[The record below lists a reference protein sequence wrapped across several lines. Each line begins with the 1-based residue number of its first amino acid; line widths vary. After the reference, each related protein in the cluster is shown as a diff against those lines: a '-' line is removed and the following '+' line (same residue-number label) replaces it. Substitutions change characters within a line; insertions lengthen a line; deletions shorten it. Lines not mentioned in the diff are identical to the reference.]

1 MNKLDKYILKEHLTP
16 FFGALGVLLFILLA
30 NFVIKSIDK
39 FLGKGLGIGILL
51 EYLFLN
57 LAWILA
63 LAVPMAVLVATLMAF
78 GRLAS
83 DNEIVA
89 LRSAGVNTWRLMRPA
104 LGFSIVIA
112 LIMIYFNNE
121 ILPHMNHKARS
132 LSADISRKRPDLD
145 FDAGY
150 FIESIPNYTIFIN
163 ERKGDDFY
171 GVEIFNDI
179 DNNIQRTILAN
190 HGTVES
196 IDDGIIMHLDNGEI
210 HENMEK
216 NNEYT
221 KIDFVK
227 YDVVVPIDN
236 LILNRKNLRTRGDRE
251 MTYKM
256 ISEKVSSLKEKLQ
269 KTKNKM
275 DKRLNSEG
283 NLNILKIHSKN
294 LIELQLKNYYNEVT
308 DSLKKFNNKTLL
320 KSFDRKFKNLSRG
333 VANDLRLITSYEN
346 SINRYMVELHKKF
359 SIPFACIIFVLVG
372 APLGIMTRKGNFAIS
387 ASISLAFFIIYW
399 TFLISGEELADRGII
414 SPFISMWMANAI
426 IGTFGIYLTY
436 LNSKNIKKIKFR
448 TLKTIFKK

>member
-1 MNKLDKYILKEHLTP
+1 MNKLDKYILKEHLAP
-16 FFGALGVLLFILLA
+16 FFGSLGVLLFILLA

-39 FLGKGLGIGILL
+39 FLGKGLGIGVLL

-83 DNEIVA
+83 DNEIMA

-104 LGFSIVIA
+104 LGFSVVIA
-112 LIMIYFNNE
+112 IIMIYFNNE

-150 FIESIPNYTIFIN
+150 FIESIPNYTIFIT
-163 ERKGDDFY
+163 ERRGDDFY
-171 GVEIFNDI
+171 GVEIFNNI
-179 DNNIQRTILAN
+179 DNTAQRTILAE

-216 NNEYT
+216 NDEYT
-221 KIDFVK
+221 KIDFIK
-227 YDVVVPIDN
+227 YDVIVPIDN

-251 MTYKM
+251 MTYNM
-256 ISEKVSSLKEKLQ
+256 ISEKVNSLQ
-269 KTKNKM
+269 KKLEKTQNKM

-283 NLNILKIHSKN
+283 NLN
-294 LIELQLKNYYNEVT
+294 YYHQ
-308 DSLKKFNNKTLL
+308 D
-320 KSFDRKFKNLSRG
+320 
-333 VANDLRLITSYEN
+333 
-346 SINRYMVELHKKF
+346 
-359 SIPFACIIFVLVG
+359 
-372 APLGIMTRKGNFAIS
+372 
-387 ASISLAFFIIYW
+387 
-399 TFLISGEELADRGII
+399 
-414 SPFISMWMANAI
+414 
-426 IGTFGIYLTY
+426 
-436 LNSKNIKKIKFR
+436 
-448 TLKTIFKK
+448 